1 MRSLFRLFSHDRE
14 DDLDSPSPQ
23 GPKVINLALQGG
35 GSHGAFTWGVLDR
48 LLEEDAYLKI
58 EGLSGTSAGAMN
70 VAIFA
75 QGYIKGGAFGAREL
89 LDQYWRGVSKLASFG
104 MSRRNL
110 MDKMVG
116 NWNLDQSAGAA
127 MLTTWQ
133 RMVSPYQTNPLN
145 INPLR
150 DMIAQMVD
158 FDSIR
163 KSTKFHLF
171 ICATHVETG
180 KARVF
185 AREELTLDAL
195 MASACLPLAFHA
207 VEIDGSP
214 YWDGGYTANPA
225 LMPLIESATSPDLVL
240 VPITPF
246 SRPGTPGKPVEII
259 NRSNEISFT
268 TPLLAEL
275 KTIALARKLVRD
287 QTIRSEEA
295 ERYARLR
302 LHMLSA
308 EDDMREFGAASKFN
322 VQLDF
327 LLRLKELGRNA
338 ADRWLKANWDN
349 IGHRPSVD
357 LETLVK

>member
-1 MRSLFRLFSHDRE
+1 MRSLFRLFSHDR
-14 DDLDSPSPQ
+14 DGDLDSPAHN

-48 LLEEDAYLKI
+48 VLEEDAYLKI

-70 VAIFA
+70 AAIFA
-75 QGYIKGGAFGAREL
+75 QGYTAGGAFGARDL

-104 MSRRNL
+104 VTRRNL
-110 MDKMVG
+110 MDKLVG
-116 NWNLDQSAGAA
+116 NWNLDHTPGAA

-150 DMIAQMVD
+150 DMIGPMID
-158 FDSIR
+158 FDLIR
-163 KSTKFHLF
+163 KSSKFNLF
-171 ICATHVETG
+171 ICATEVESG
-180 KARVF
+180 RPRIFSRK
-185 AREELTLDAL
+185 ELSLDAL
-195 MASACLPLAFHA
+195 MASACLPLAFQA
-207 VEIDGSP
+207 VQIDGAP

-225 LMPLIESATSPDLVL
+225 LMPLIETATSPDLVL

-246 SRPGTPGKPVEII
+246 SRPGVPGKPVEII
-259 NRSNEISFT
+259 NRANEISFT

-275 KTIALARKLVRD
+275 RTIALARKLVMD
-287 QTIRSEEA
+287 QPIRSEEA
-295 ERYARLR
+295 ERFARLR
-302 LHMLSA
+302 LHMLAA
-308 EDDMREFGAASKFN
+308 EDEMREFGAASKFN

-327 LLRLKELGRNA
+327 LLRLKDIGRHA

-349 IGHRPSVD
+349 IGHRPSMDVD
-357 LETLVK
+357 SI

>member
-1 MRSLFRLFSHDRE
+1 MRSLLRLFSHDR
-14 DDLDSPSPQ
+14 DGDRPSPVPQ
-23 GPKVINLALQGG
+23 GPKVVNLALQGG

-70 VAIFA
+70 AAIFA
-75 QGYIKGGAFGAREL
+75 QGYIKGGAFGARDL

-104 MSRRNL
+104 VARRN
-110 MDKMVG
+110 MVDKMMG
-116 NWNLDQSAGAA
+116 NWNLDQNPGAA

-150 DMIAQMVD
+150 DMIEQMID
-158 FDSIR
+158 FDAIR
-163 KSTKFHLF
+163 NSSKFRLF
-171 ICATHVETG
+171 ICATRVETG
-180 KARVF
+180 RPRVF
-185 AREELTLDAL
+185 ERKELTLDAL
-195 MASACLPLAFHA
+195 MASACLPLTFQA
-207 VEIDGSP
+207 VTIDGEP

-225 LMPLIESATSPDLVL
+225 LMPLIETASSPDLVL

-259 NRSNEISFT
+259 NRANEIGFAV
-268 TPLLAEL
+268 PLLSEL
-275 KTIALARKLVRD
+275 NTIALARKLVLD
-287 QTIRSEEA
+287 QPIRSEEA
-295 ERYARLR
+295 ERFARLR

-308 EDDMREFGAASKFN
+308 ENEMREFGAASKFN

-327 LLRLKELGRNA
+327 LLRLKEIGRNA
-338 ADRWLKANWDN
+338 ADRWLKANWDHL
-349 IGHRPSVD
+349 GHRPSVD
-357 LETLVK
+357 VDAIV